1 MPRAL
6 RNWKVR
12 VAALG
17 VLAALVGLAVTA
29 DLGRYHPTESAAR
42 PFDVKVLVVTMFDGE
57 TGPWLQNEELG
68 RTFTV
73 PAMDEPM
80 HCGANGLCVATIGE
94 GKANAATSMSAIV
107 ADKQLDLTSAYFIT
121 ARGSPKISRATFGST

>member
-1 MPRAL
+1 MPQHRAEPLADFVALSLVVISLEESRRAKRGARKHMPRAL

-17 VLAALVGLAVTA
+17 ILVALVGLAVTA
-29 DLGRYHPTESAAR
+29 DLGSSHPTESAAK

-57 TGPWLQNEELG
+57 TGPWLQNEKLG
-68 RTFTV
+68 RAFTV

-80 HCGANGLCVATIGE
+80 HCGANGLCVATIG
-94 GKANAATSMSAIV
+94 
-107 ADKQLDLTSAYFIT
+107 
-121 ARGSPKISRATFGST
+121 